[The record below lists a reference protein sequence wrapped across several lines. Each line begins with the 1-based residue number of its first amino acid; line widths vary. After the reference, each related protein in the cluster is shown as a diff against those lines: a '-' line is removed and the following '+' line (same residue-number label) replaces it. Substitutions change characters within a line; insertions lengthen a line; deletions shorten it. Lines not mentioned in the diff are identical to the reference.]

1 MWLWL
6 VTKQYFKVFPKNR
19 RMAPALVFLRFCSW
33 FGRWLWNE
41 QGLFFTYTLLSYAD
55 RKYTAITGL
64 TVDWRPYK
72 KPQEHVFL
80 VNHSKLWIIFYTST
94 SDPVF
99 RSSAAA
105 TSSGSEAENFTCAT
119 TTSSWQGMS
128 RGKLASNPLQCLMVQ
143 LKQRYL
149 RYLSFIPLGQTIR
162 NNLIKTDASV
172 GKKSQA
178 YPLTNK
184 ATFAKL

>member
-1 MWLWL
+1 
-6 VTKQYFKVFPKNR
+6 
-19 RMAPALVFLRFCSW
+19 MAPALVFLRFCSW

-41 QGLFFTYTLLSYAD
+41 QGLCFTYTLLCYAD
-55 RKYTAITGL
+55 RESTTITL
-64 TVDWRPYK
+64 LKAYRRSNK
-72 KPQEHVFL
+72 KVSGNVFL

-99 RSSAAA
+99 RPSAAA
-105 TSSGSEAENFTCAT
+105 TSFGSEAENFTFVT

-128 RGKLASNPLQCLMVQ
+128 RGKLAWNPLQCLKVQ

-149 RYLSFIPLGQTIR
+149 RYLSLIPLGQKIR
-162 NNLIKTDASV
+162 FNLMKTDVSV

-178 YPLTNK
+178 YPLTK
-184 ATFAKL
+184 ITTFAKL